1 MVLVLSRQIY
11 CIKGRSFLHHTLR
24 KYDYLQY
31 TDCSS
36 VLFSFLQSQ
45 SVWCTTK
52 QEHCFYM
59 KLQLLSVP
67 VFSHVDRL
75 KHRLGWQIVFL
86 RHVLLFLHPGLDN
99 IQKIAA
105 QGRYELRID
114 MKDGQET
121 VYANY
126 DRFSI
131 GDSKSLY
138 KLRIGEYNGTAGVV
152 WVYSIWM
159 IRPQRL
165 MSFSITLIIMVC
177 FDLRWLSELPS
188 EQTVLYQG

>member
-24 KYDYLQY
+24 KYDYLFI
-31 TDCSS
+31 CPLFFSS
-36 VLFSFLQSQ
+36 VTEREMYHQTRALLFYEITALISA
-45 SVWCTTK
+45 
-52 QEHCFYM
+52 EHIWKTPF
-59 KLQLLSVP
+59 
-67 VFSHVDRL
+67 FSHVDRL
-75 KHRLGWQIVFL
+75 KHRVGWQIVFL
-86 RHVLLFLHPGLDN
+86 RHVFLFLHPGLDN

-152 WVYSIWM
+152 WVYLDDTS
-159 IRPQRL
+159 
-165 MSFSITLIIMVC
+165 
-177 FDLRWLSELPS
+177 SE
-188 EQTVLYQG
+188 TDVI